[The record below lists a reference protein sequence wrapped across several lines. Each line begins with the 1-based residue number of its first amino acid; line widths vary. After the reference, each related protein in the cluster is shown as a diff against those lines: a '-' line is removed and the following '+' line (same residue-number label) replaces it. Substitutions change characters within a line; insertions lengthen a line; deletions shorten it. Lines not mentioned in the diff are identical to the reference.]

1 MVIHVFLN
9 DKLISADIIVP
20 LLYEIKEYRGNDK
33 NTKIR
38 FYFSSYKDNGLE
50 SLMRNIVLF
59 DSMCNLGEYIV
70 YGRKNFSRF
79 SKLLHRIWLIKF
91 MLMNSISII
100 FRDSYIFHFGA
111 IDKYPLRFFYF
122 LTL

>member
-38 FYFSSYKDNGLE
+38 FYFSSYKVGSN
-50 SLMRNIVLF
+50 
-59 DSMCNLGEYIV
+59 
-70 YGRKNFSRF
+70 
-79 SKLLHRIWLIKF
+79 
-91 MLMNSISII
+91 
-100 FRDSYIFHFGA
+100 
-111 IDKYPLRFFYF
+111 
-122 LTL
+122 